1 MEGMK
6 PISTIG
12 WAVLASL
19 AVATGGPGPAA
30 ATDTLREQSDL
41 VLDPAGWKSLEV
53 ENARGSIGVRSSADG
68 RVHLVAVKIVHGLTR
83 RQSAE
88 TARQIEVT
96 TDKVEGH
103 YLVSVRYPP
112 RSDVR
117 IGFWDLMSGVEF
129 PRAQVRLDIEAPPGL
144 TLRLRSS
151 SGDLTSENRTGPQ
164 VLTARSGDITVRG
177 ARGPVEASTSS
188 GDVSATDIGA
198 ARLRASS
205 GDISVHGARGPLA
218 IQTASG
224 DIQVKGAA
232 DSLRLTASSGD
243 IEVDAAP
250 HGLAAGTV
258 SGGIEA
264 PAVAAWADLHSSS
277 GDIGL
282 GLQAPLKRAE
292 VSSVSGA
299 VRTRIAAGVGCDL
312 DARTSSGTIDVG
324 LPLTLSTVDR
334 HAVAG
339 RVAGGGASV
348 SLHTS
353 SGDITV
359 ERGGR

>member
-1 MEGMK
+1 M
-6 PISTIG
+6 
-12 WAVLASL
+12 
-19 AVATGGPGPAA
+19 
-30 ATDTLREQSDL
+30 
-41 VLDPAGWKSLEV
+41 
-53 ENARGSIGVRSSADG
+53 
-68 RVHLVAVKIVHGLTR
+68 
-83 RQSAE
+83 
-88 TARQIEVT
+88 
-96 TDKVEGH
+96 
-103 YLVSVRYPP
+103 
-112 RSDVR
+112 
-117 IGFWDLMSGVEF
+117 
-129 PRAQVRLDIEAPPGL
+129 
-144 TLRLRSS
+144 
-151 SGDLTSENRTGPQ
+151 
-164 VLTARSGDITVRG
+164 
-177 ARGPVEASTSS
+177 
-188 GDVSATDIGA
+188 
-198 ARLRASS
+198 
-205 GDISVHGARGPLA
+205 
-218 IQTASG
+218 
-224 DIQVKGAA
+224 
-232 DSLRLTASSGD
+232 
-243 IEVDAAP
+243 DAAP